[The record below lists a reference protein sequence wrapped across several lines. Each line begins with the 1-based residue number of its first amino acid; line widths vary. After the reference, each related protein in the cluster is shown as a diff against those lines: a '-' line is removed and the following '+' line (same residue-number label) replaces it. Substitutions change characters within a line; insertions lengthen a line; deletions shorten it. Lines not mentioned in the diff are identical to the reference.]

1 TAFRMRSLYA
11 LHRSL
16 TVTITAI
23 QPRLRLSETN
33 RLGFQP
39 SMAISE
45 RMLLSYHRV
54 QSGEFNARRPIASNP
69 FGPGNIS
76 IPSPKS
82 GDSGGHGRK
91 PGGLS

>member
-23 QPRLRLSETN
+23 QPHLRLSGTN

-39 SMAISE
+39 SMAISDCGAG
-45 RMLLSYHRV
+45 RAGQRIAQLLTV
-54 QSGEFNARRPIASNP
+54 
-69 FGPGNIS
+69 
-76 IPSPKS
+76 
-82 GDSGGHGRK
+82 
-91 PGGLS
+91 